1 MVFVNEAKPLR
12 HNPGIGGKV
21 KIPVFSTCVSLELQ
35 THTTKITMTEPQ
47 HDFNHDHAHTVVVVL
62 LVSQLCTREQEALV
76 SPPNLLS
83 KAQRPL
89 VPVLAL
95 ALITSALTSKR
106 LWKKYT
112 GSRELSMRR

>member
-62 LVSQLCTREQEALV
+62 LGQSIVHSRAGGASVAAEF
-76 SPPNLLS
+76 
-83 KAQRPL
+83 AQQSSE
-89 VPVLAL
+89 
-95 ALITSALTSKR
+95 TS
-106 LWKKYT
+106 
-112 GSRELSMRR
+112 GSRSGSGSYH